1 MLEESEAYSED
12 APCWP
17 WSIFPDIRLSSSV
30 KEESVKGA
38 DEDREEDPVQ
48 PHLFGITI

>member
-17 WSIFPDIRLSSSV
+17 WSIFPDISLSS
-30 KEESVKGA
+30 SVKGA